1 MDRTLV
7 FFSVDYLSPNT
18 LGAQFICAWLRME
31 GGEDSG
37 CREINITSYNLS
49 FHAPPPTSYIR
60 LSHFIHSWEG
70 RHLSLAMEQ
79 NRCVFFYFPKS
90 TQAILFNLQLYH
102 Y

>member
-1 MDRTLV
+1 MAGERRFSMDRTLL

-49 FHAPPPTSYIR
+49 FHPPPPPHPI
-60 LSHFIHSWEG
+60 
-70 RHLSLAMEQ
+70 
-79 NRCVFFYFPKS
+79 
-90 TQAILFNLQLYH
+90 
-102 Y
+102 